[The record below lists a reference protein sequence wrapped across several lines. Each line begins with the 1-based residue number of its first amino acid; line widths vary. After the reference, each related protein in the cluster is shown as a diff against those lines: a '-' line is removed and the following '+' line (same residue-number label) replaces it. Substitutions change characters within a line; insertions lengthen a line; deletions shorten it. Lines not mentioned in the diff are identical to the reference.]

1 MNTTLSAPMMSSGVS
16 PPQPASVVILLTK
29 PWKADWDLGNRK
41 RVFLEPGIGCVCITI
56 LYTVLAFHWFV
67 LDVLCLS
74 IFTECNLQDII

>member
-41 RVFLEPGIGCVCITI
+41 KVFVAWYRMCLHYYIVHIVGLPLVCTGCSLLVN
-56 LYTVLAFHWFV
+56 FHRM
-67 LDVLCLS
+67 
-74 IFTECNLQDII
+74 